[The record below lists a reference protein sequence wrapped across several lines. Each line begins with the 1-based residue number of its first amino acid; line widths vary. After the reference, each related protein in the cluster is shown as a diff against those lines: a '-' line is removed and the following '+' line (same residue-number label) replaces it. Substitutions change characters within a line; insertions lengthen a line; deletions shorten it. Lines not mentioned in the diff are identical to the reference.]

1 MPNIGDIMQVE
12 MSIDNMLAIME
23 LGIPKYYTDPGYVD
37 CVNFRRADIVEQC
50 RKLLVL
56 LTDDN
61 EHGAYV

>member
-1 MPNIGDIMQVE
+1 MPHEADIMHVE
-12 MSIDNMLAIME
+12 SQIDECLTIME
-23 LGIPKYYTDPGYVD
+23 AGIPAAFMDPGFRD

-56 LTDDN
+56 LTDDD